1 MKPLFA
7 TRRLVAAA
15 LVWTP
20 VAAMAAPAPASTP
33 LVLSLGSGE
42 LVSLRAP
49 AGTVFIADPEVADI
63 QVPKAN
69 SVFVLGKK
77 TGSTTLYALDGAGK
91 PIYRRQVVVQHNI
104 TELNRLLRQRFPDLR
119 IRIASAP
126 GSLMVSGTVKSAEDI
141 NAITQTL
148 QPLLGDKEKLVN
160 QLTLAS
166 PTQVHLRVRIS
177 EVSRDVVQ
185 KLGINWAAISS
196 SGKWSWGMYSGRQ
209 LVNEAGNFILP
220 PDGGFSV
227 GGALNTKDTSV
238 GAMLDILDREGLVTV
253 LAEPNLTAVSGQ
265 TASFLAGGEYP
276 IPVAQTG
283 GTNDGNAITVEFK
296 PFGIALDFTPTVL
309 ANDRISLNV
318 KPEVSE
324 LSAANSIAMN
334 GTVIPGL
341 TVRRVETTVELGSG
355 QSFAIGG
362 LLQNNV
368 RDVLSQLPGLGNIP
382 VLGRLFSST
391 DYQNNKTELVVIV
404 TPYLVKPTGPGQLR
418 SALDS
423 LRPAGEVEA
432 VLQRQLGFDPL
443 SPNTPRLLGNAGF
456 AY

>member
-1 MKPLFA
+1 
-7 TRRLVAAA
+7 
-15 LVWTP
+15 
-20 VAAMAAPAPASTP
+20 
-33 LVLSLGSGE
+33 
-42 LVSLRAP
+42 
-49 AGTVFIADPEVADI
+49 
-63 QVPKAN
+63 
-69 SVFVLGKK
+69 
-77 TGSTTLYALDGAGK
+77 
-91 PIYRRQVVVQHNI
+91 
-104 TELNRLLRQRFPDLR
+104 
-119 IRIASAP
+119 
-126 GSLMVSGTVKSAEDI
+126 
-141 NAITQTL
+141 
-148 QPLLGDKEKLVN
+148 
-160 QLTLAS
+160 
-166 PTQVHLRVRIS
+166 
-177 EVSRDVVQ
+177 
-185 KLGINWAAISS
+185 
-196 SGKWSWGMYSGRQ
+196 MYSGRQ
-209 LVNEAGNFILP
+209 LVNEAGSFILP

>member
-42 LVSLRAP
+42 LVSLRTP

-126 GSLMVSGTVKSAEDI
+126 GSLMVTGTVKSAEDI
-141 NAITQTL
+141 NAIAQTL

-166 PTQVHLRVRIS
+166 PTQVHLRVRIT
-177 EVSRDVVQ
+177 EVSRNVIQ
-185 KLGINWAAISS
+185 QLGIKWAALKLTGDD
-196 SGKWSWGMYSGRQ
+196 SGFIAGSGVGYTNGK
-209 LVNEAGNFILP
+209 VNVSPL
-220 PDGGFSV
+220 GGDFFL
-227 GGALNTKDTSV
+227 GGAKIFGKTAVAGL
-238 GAMLDILDREGLVTV
+238 LDILDREGFITV

-283 GTNDGNAITVEFK
+283 DGSNAITVEFK
-296 PFGIALDFTPTVL
+296 RFGIALDFTPTVL
-309 ANDRISLNV
+309 AHDRISLNV

-324 LSAANSIAMN
+324 LSQTNSITMN
-334 GTVIPGL
+334 GTTIPGL

-404 TPYLVKPTGPGQLR
+404 TPYLVKPAGPGQLR

-443 SPNTPRLLGNAGF
+443 SPDTPRLLGNAGF